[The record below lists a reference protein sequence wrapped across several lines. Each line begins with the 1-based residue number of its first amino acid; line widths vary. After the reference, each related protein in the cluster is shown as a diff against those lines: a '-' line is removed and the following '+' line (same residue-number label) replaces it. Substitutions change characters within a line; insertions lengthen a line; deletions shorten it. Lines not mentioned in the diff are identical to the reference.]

1 MYLGHRREQPLLIQG
16 ITEQLPQKQATTF
29 GLHASQTNGIRQ
41 RSLFSSV
48 GYMGFSET
56 STQHNTTHQRHSH
69 SLYLVV
75 TSVHVSHQR
84 RDPPSFNTT
93 RTDRQEVGTFIFSM
107 IDNHRKLGRDS
118 QPVLCLLLLLLRQ
131 LASPSSAGVRRRS
144 RGLELWNAS
153 TAVTVEM
160 GVTWNGKR
168 RGPESFASAA

>member
-1 MYLGHRREQPLLIQG
+1 MRAKLTVYGSVPPSLLW
-16 ITEQLPQKQATTF
+16 ATWA
-29 GLHASQTNGIRQ
+29 LARH
-41 RSLFSSV
+41 
-48 GYMGFSET
+48 
-56 STQHNTTHQRHSH
+56 QHNTTHQRHSH

-118 QPVLCLLLLLLRQ
+118 QPVLCLLLLRQ

-153 TAVTVEM
+153 TAVLSLWKWESPGTESVEAQKALQALR
-160 GVTWNGKR
+160 KR
-168 RGPESFASAA
+168 RRFTTSGVGAIKSSEVFVCLT